1 MSDTTPTP
9 ASAGIAVI
17 ALALALTAGTAA
29 PAAAQTKLT
38 VWGDTLRV
46 KSYQAYDALMDDV
59 ELDIVTVA
67 PEETVT
73 KLQLALRAGS
83 GVPDLVFI
91 SDAPNAAMLST
102 RRTDYLMKLEGQVDA
117 ALLADFY
124 PNANAPCIVNGDLVC
139 LRSDL
144 AHNLTWYDKPK
155 MQEFGYDVPE
165 TWEDL
170 EALGAAIAQDHPGY
184 FLGSSTDPYGLY
196 GMIMA
201 SGCDMATPVD
211 GEDDTLLVDLGSDRC
226 LRAAGMIDRMAANGT
241 LIKSGPFDP
250 EFVKQAKD
258 GKLLLYVGPTWFGE
272 FILKPTYEIPAGS
285 IAAAPPPKWADE
297 AAPVTWSFGGGG
309 FGIHKDTENPQAA
322 IAMLEWLTTSEAN
335 QKDAVT
341 FPPYAP
347 VTRLWG
353 QKLTDDAYYADGQVF
368 AAMEEAADYAD
379 PKYGA
384 RRFDMPS
391 VIGKIV
397 SPAVAS
403 GRTLVETL
411 PALEQEI
418 ANTAQVAGYRIVR
431 E

>member
-1 MSDTTPTP
+1 MSDKRTLPSRRAT
-9 ASAGIAVI
+9 VI
-17 ALALALTAGTAA
+17 ALTLALTAGIAA
-29 PAAAQTKLT
+29 PTAAQTKLT

-91 SDAPNAAMLST
+91 SDAPNSAMLAT
-102 RRTDYLMKLEGQVDA
+102 RRTDYLMKLEGQVDRG
-117 ALLADFY
+117 LLADFY
-124 PNANAPCIVNGDLVC
+124 PNANAPCIVNGNLVC

-155 MQEFGYDVPE
+155 MQELGYDVPR
-165 TWEDL
+165 TWEEF
-170 EALGAAIAQDHPGY
+170 EALGADLAANHPGY
-184 FLGSSTDPYGLY
+184 FLGSSIDPFGLY

-201 SGCDMATPVD
+201 ASCDMATPVD
-211 GEDDTLLVDLGSDRC
+211 GKDDTLLVNLGSERC
-226 LRAAGMIDRMAANGT
+226 LRAANMIDRMTANGT

-272 FILKPTYEIPAGS
+272 FILKPSYEIPAGS
-285 IAAAPPPKWADE
+285 IAGALPPRWADE
-297 AAPVTWSFGGGG
+297 PAPVTWSFGGGG
-309 FGIHKDTENPQAA
+309 FGVHKDTQDPDAA
-322 IAMLEWLTTSEAN
+322 IAMLEWLSTSEAN

-347 VTRLWG
+347 VTKLWG
-353 QKLTDDAYYADGQVF
+353 QKLIDDAYYADDQVF
-368 AAMEEAADYAD
+368 AAMEEAAGYAD

>member
-1 MSDTTPTP
+1 MSDTRIPP
-9 ASAGIAVI
+9 SCIAVTL
-17 ALALALTAGTAA
+17 ALALAAGASA
-29 PAAAQTKLT
+29 PAGAQSSLT

-46 KSYQAYDALMDDV
+46 KSYQAYDELMDDV

-91 SDAPNAAMLST
+91 SDAPNSAMLST
-102 RRTDYLMKLEGQVDA
+102 RRTDYLMKLQDRVNAG
-117 ALLADFY
+117 LMADFY
-124 PNANAPCIVNGDLVC
+124 PNANAPCIVNGELVC

-144 AHNLTWYDKPK
+144 AHNLIWYDKPK
-155 MQEFGYDVPE
+155 MQEFGYTVPQ
-165 TWEDL
+165 TWEEF
-170 EALGAAIAQDHPGY
+170 EALGADLAENHPGY

-201 SGCDMATPVD
+201 AGCDMATPVD

-226 LRAAGMIDRMAANGT
+226 LRAAAMIDRMTANGT

-250 EFVKQAKD
+250 EFVTQAKD

-285 IAAAPPPKWADE
+285 IAGALPPRWADD

-309 FGIHKDTENPQAA
+309 FGIHKDTQNPDAA

-353 QKLTDDAYYADGQVF
+353 QKLIDDEYYADDGVF
-368 AAMEEAADYAD
+368 AAMEAAAEHAD

-403 GRTLVETL
+403 GRTLTETL

-418 ANTAQVAGYRIVR
+418 VNTARVAGYRIAGQ
-431 E
+431 